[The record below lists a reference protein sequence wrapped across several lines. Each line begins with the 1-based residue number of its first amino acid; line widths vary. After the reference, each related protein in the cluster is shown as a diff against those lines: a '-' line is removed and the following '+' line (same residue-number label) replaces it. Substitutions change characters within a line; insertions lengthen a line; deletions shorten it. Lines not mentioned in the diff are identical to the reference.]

1 MTTTTSYDA
10 HRTMEEN
17 LFNNFHQRHSSI
29 HSPATASLTSFR
41 SMTASDLIGLL
52 PGTPHSSQPYQH
64 RQQQQQHRHQQRARM
79 ARTRPASDFINSH
92 LYNGPTHP
100 QLTESEE
107 IDEWFENIQRYEQLL
122 EEVAEASLD
131 ETFKDE
137 LHHVNQWIRCR
148 SDAERTA
155 ALYSIVQNASQIQ
168 IRFLIMVLQQLVN
181 QEPFGNFLTSAG
193 QDKDSLVAPVA
204 GSVVSTESEYERRKR
219 QLYPSGTHRRGF
231 TTTTA
236 AVTATT
242 SDGNPMNHTRSA
254 IRITSAS
261 SEPDD
266 LGRRN
271 RGFFSS
277 SSGRSLADSI
287 TSSSIISS
295 GALGRQGLLHEK
307 ALAARA
313 QIQAANG
320 NRMAAAAATLASAK
334 SNAMNGRLQPHLTN
348 TSSTP
353 TSLSPSSASSL
364 DNNSVNSSNNTLQQQ
379 QKHSSLFGNRNNGN
393 GSSNGSV
400 TDWPFPMTR
409 QERPSTIGRIGDYR
423 SASSKSSIDDAWSFG
438 SLSKKKK
445 ELMDLPSWN
454 GRRSGPIREEQ
465 ESPTN
470 SMASPSSTRS
480 LNNRLP
486 PSPSLSKS
494 TGTNGGGMLTSSL
507 NNSLNTLEL
516 AQARLR
522 AEHRRAGSRSLAKP
536 DHPTTMKSGL
546 IIPTTSGENTS
557 NSSGTSIGTGSHTS
571 HTSLAITPL
580 SSPPKSPTFT
590 SKSQPSSPRSPV
602 LSSAPASTTTTLET
616 PDMQPK
622 MIIPS
627 STTGSLGQF
636 LTPPTVY
643 ENEVLRTSTSTP
655 ITSTTDYH
663 SDGSTTEAKETE
675 LTGAARRRK
684 RSSAARALKD
694 KIAAETVDLEL
705 MKDVQNWLR
714 SLRLHKY
721 DHAFIGLQWQQV
733 IRMTDQDMI
742 DAGVNTIGARRK
754 LLKVF
759 ENVQRHCHENAI
771 DY

>member
-10 HRTMEEN
+10 QRTMEEN

-52 PGTPHSSQPYQH
+52 PGTPHSSQPYQQ
-64 RQQQQQHRHQQRARM
+64 RQQRQQRARM
-79 ARTRPASDFINSH
+79 ARNRPASDFINSH
-92 LYNGPTHP
+92 LYNWSTHP

-155 ALYSIVQNASQIQ
+155 ALYSIIQNASQIQ

-193 QDKDSLVAPVA
+193 QDKDSLIAPVA

-219 QLYPSGTHRRGF
+219 QLYPSGTHRRGIA
-231 TTTTA
+231 TTA
-236 AVTATT
+236 TPTT
-242 SDGNPMNHTRSA
+242 SGGNAMNHTRSA

-271 RGFFSS
+271 RGFFSNS
-277 SSGRSLADSI
+277 SRRSLADSI
-287 TSSSIISS
+287 TSSSMISS

-320 NRMAAAAATLASAK
+320 NRMAVAAATLASAK
-334 SNAMNGRLQPHLTN
+334 SNAMGGRVQPHLAN
-348 TSSTP
+348 TSTTP
-353 TSLSPSSASSL
+353 ISIPPSSASSL
-364 DNNSVNSSNNTLQQQ
+364 DNNSVSSSNNTLQQQ

-400 TDWPFPMTR
+400 ADWPFPMTR
-409 QERPSTIGRIGDYR
+409 QERPSTIGRIGDHR
-423 SASSKSSIDDAWSFG
+423 SASSKSSMDDAWSFG
-438 SLSKKKK
+438 SLSKTKK

-454 GRRSGPIREEQ
+454 GRKSGPIREEQ

-470 SMASPSSTRS
+470 SMTSPTSTRS

-507 NNSLNTLEL
+507 SNSLNTLEL

-522 AEHRRAGSRSLAKP
+522 AENRRAGPRSLARSDP
-536 DHPTTMKSGL
+536 PTTMTSGL
-546 IIPTTSGENTS
+546 NTPAVSGENTS
-557 NSSGTSIGTGSHTS
+557 NSSGTSSGTGSHTS
-571 HTSLAITPL
+571 HTSLGITPS

-590 SKSQPSSPRSPV
+590 SKTQSLSPRS
-602 LSSAPASTTTTLET
+602 STTATLEI

-622 MIIPS
+622 MVIPS

-643 ENEVLRTSTSTP
+643 ENEVLHTSTSTP

-663 SDGSTTEAKETE
+663 SDGSTTDAKETE

-754 LLKVF
+754 LVKVF
-759 ENVQRHCHENAI
+759 ENVQRHCYENAI
-771 DY
+771 EY